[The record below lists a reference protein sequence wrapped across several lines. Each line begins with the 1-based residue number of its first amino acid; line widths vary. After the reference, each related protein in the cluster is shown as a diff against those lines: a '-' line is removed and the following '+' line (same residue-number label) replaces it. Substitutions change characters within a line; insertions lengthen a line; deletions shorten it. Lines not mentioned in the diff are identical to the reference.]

1 MYNLGL
7 ITYTCKLTKHE
18 IPFLSIFLLSILAA
32 GAQKQVTINA
42 RVTGLKDGDKIFLL
56 SNHEEWL
63 DSTLVKGGR
72 FQFRLSIPEG
82 RSYAIQLTRTYLD
95 GQTRDFYL
103 EEGTL
108 ELDIKNGAFYHC
120 RISGG
125 SFAKDQQDFYKVIDQ
140 LNFTQVMAI
149 NQKKFEE
156 AGKNKDTVTQNILTK
171 ERQGFHALRK
181 STAQQWAVQHS
192 SSPVSS
198 FALYSY
204 GMPNNMQQ
212 MEELL
217 NKLSSAAR
225 NNAPGRY
232 FQQKVD
238 ASKATAIGKIAP
250 DFVQNDTADKPV
262 ALQDFRGKYVLIDFW
277 ASWCGPC
284 REENPALIAAWQ
296 KYKNKNFTVLSVSLD
311 SKKEP
316 WLQAIQKDQL
326 TWWTHVSDLKSWD
339 NAIARQYGIGS
350 VPANLL
356 LDPEGRI
363 IAKNLR
369 GEGLEK
375 QLAATLH

>member
-1 MYNLGL
+1 MKCSFIIFFQL
-7 ITYTCKLTKHE
+7 IA
-18 IPFLSIFLLSILAA
+18 FAA
-32 GAQKQVTINA
+32 SAQKQVTINA
-42 RVTGLKDGDKIFLL
+42 RVTGLKEGDKVFLL
-56 SNHEEWL
+56 SNHENWR
-63 DSTLVKGGR
+63 DSALVKDGR
-72 FQFRLSIPEG
+72 FQFRLSVQEG
-82 RSYAIQLTRTYLD
+82 SSYMMQLTRAYLD
-95 GQTRDFYL
+95 GQFREFYL

-108 ELDIKNGAFYHC
+108 NLEIKQGMFYNC

-125 SFAKDQQDFYKVIDQ
+125 SFAKDQQDYYKTIEQ
-140 LNFTQVMAI
+140 LNTS
-149 NQKKFEE
+149 QKMKANNAKFLK
-156 AGKNKDTVTQNILTK
+156 AQKNNDTATQNALSKEADRIL
-171 ERQGFHALRK
+171 ALRK
-181 STAQQWAVQHS
+181 STAQQWAIQHS

-204 GMPNNMQQ
+204 GMPNNLQQ

-217 NKLSSAAR
+217 NKLSPAAR

-232 FQQKVD
+232 FQEKVA

-250 DFVQNDTADKPV
+250 GFIQNDTADKPV
-262 ALQDFRGKYVLIDFW
+262 ALTDFRGKYVLIDFW

-296 KYKNKNFTVLSVSLD
+296 KYKDKNFTVLSISLD
-311 SKKEP
+311 NKKDL

-326 TWWTHVSDLKSWD
+326 TWTHVSDLKSWD

>member
-1 MYNLGL
+1 MKYLF
-7 ITYTCKLTKHE
+7 LT
-18 IPFLSIFLLSILAA
+18 ILLLAMLTA
-32 GAQKQVTINA
+32 GAQKPVTINA
-42 RVTGLKDGDKIFLL
+42 KVTGLKEGDKIFLL
-56 SNHEEWL
+56 SNHEQWL
-63 DSTLVKGGR
+63 DSSLVKDGR

-82 RSYAIQLTRTYLD
+82 RSYTMQLTRAYLD
-95 GQTRDFYL
+95 GQFRDFYL

-108 ELDIKNGAFYHC
+108 DLDIKNGTFYHC

-125 SFAKDQQDFYKVIDQ
+125 SFAKDQQDYYNAIEA
-140 LNFTQVMAI
+140 LNFSQQMAVSG
-149 NQKKFEE
+149 KKLQE
-156 AGKNKDTVTQNILTK
+156 AEKNKDTTTQNALIK
-171 ERQGFHALRK
+171 ERQQLLELRK
-181 STAQQWAVQHS
+181 STAQQWAIQHS

-198 FALYSY
+198 FALLSY

-212 MEELL
+212 MEDLL
-217 NKLSSAAR
+217 NKLSPPAR
-225 NNAPGRY
+225 NNAPGKY
-232 FQQKVD
+232 FQQKV
-238 ASKATAIGKIAP
+238 AAAKATAIGQIAP
-250 DFVQNDTADKPV
+250 GFVQNDTADKPV

-284 REENPALIAAWQ
+284 REENPALIAAWG
-296 KYKNKNFTVLSVSLD
+296 KYKDKNFTVLSVSLD
-311 SKKEP
+311 NKKEL

-326 TWWTHVSDLKSWD
+326 TWTHVSDLKSWG
-339 NAIARQYGIGS
+339 NAIAQQYGIGS

>member
-1 MYNLGL
+1 MKYLF
-7 ITYTCKLTKHE
+7 LTM
-18 IPFLSIFLLSILAA
+18 FLLAMLTA

-42 RVTGLKDGDKIFLL
+42 RVTGLKEGDKIFLL
-56 SNHEEWL
+56 SNHGDWL
-63 DSTLVKGGR
+63 DSTLVKDGR

-82 RSYAIQLTRTYLD
+82 RSYAIQLTRAYLD
-95 GQTRDFYL
+95 GQMREFYL

-108 ELDIKNGAFYHC
+108 DLDIKNGTFYHC

-125 SFAKDQQDFYKVIDQ
+125 SFAKDQQDYYSAIEQ
-140 LNFTQVMAI
+140 LNI
-149 NQKKFEE
+149 SQKMKANNEKFLE
-156 AGKNKDTVTQNILTK
+156 AQKNNDTTTQNALSKEADRIL
-171 ERQGFHALRK
+171 ALRR

-217 NKLSSAAR
+217 NKLSPAAR
-225 NNAPGRY
+225 NNAPGKY
-232 FQQKVD
+232 YQQKV
-238 ASKATAIGKIAP
+238 AAARATAIGQIAP
-250 DFVQNDTADKPV
+250 GFVQNDTAGKPV
-262 ALQDFRGKYVLIDFW
+262 ALQDFRGKYVLIEFW

-296 KYKNKNFTVLSVSLD
+296 KYKDKNFTVLSVSLD
-311 SKKEP
+311 SKKEL

-326 TWWTHVSDLKSWD
+326 NYWTHVSDLKSWE